1 MNTKKRNSKKIVY
14 IEAIIYIFIIIISI
28 FVCNSGNIYIKMFP
42 ILFLLGFI
50 GKIVFDRPVV
60 TTIFGMVT
68 SLCVVKLTTD
78 AQLYK
83 IFFVSLCCG
92 LNIALGELFG
102 EYFCKCK
109 KIYKSK
115 KSKND
120 KKCRKNIF
128 TYVITILVLL
138 ISICVHIYTNGNYVS
153 YFKAQNSIKKDL
165 IENYKDETFTICSS
179 SYSFYKIRSYNFKI
193 KHNEKDVTTNFFV
206 LKDKNY
212 AIYDEYKSVLD
223 EQNNIK
229 LNEKLEKFVD
239 DKNINL
245 NNELK
250 FKIETL
256 DSNEQELL
264 IIKNVDNVN
273 NQSINQ
279 FVTQVN
285 QFLIEFK
292 NFYCYNNIQKVELS
306 IVDDFDNNK
315 SLISDFYTE
324 DFNNA
329 QNTYDYILNSINIEF
344 ID

>member
-60 TTIFGMVT
+60 ITIFGMVT
-68 SLCVVKLTTD
+68 SLCVLKLTTD
-78 AQLYK
+78 TQLYK
-83 IFFVSLCCG
+83 IFFASLCCG

-102 EYFCKCK
+102 EYFSKCK
-109 KIYKSK
+109 KIN

-153 YFKAQNSIKKDL
+153 YFKAQNSIKKYL
-165 IENYKDETFTICSS
+165 RENYKDETFTICSS
-179 SYSFYKIRSYNFKI
+179 SYSFYKIRSYNFKVR
-193 KHNEKDVTTNFFV
+193 HNQKNLTTNFIV
-206 LKDKNY
+206 LNDKNY
-212 AIYDEYKSVLD
+212 AIYDEYKLVLD

-239 DKNINL
+239 DKKINL
-245 NNELK
+245 NNDLK

-256 DSNEQELL
+256 DS
-264 IIKNVDNVN
+264 
-273 NQSINQ
+273 
-279 FVTQVN
+279 
-285 QFLIEFK
+285 
-292 NFYCYNNIQKVELS
+292 
-306 IVDDFDNNK
+306 
-315 SLISDFYTE
+315 
-324 DFNNA
+324 
-329 QNTYDYILNSINIEF
+329 
-344 ID
+344 